1 MTKVSN
7 FLAQLWRFS
16 HEGHLE
22 NKMRRWSY
30 SDSKASIDP
39 KDAQEGFIEIHEI
52 GKLLTLKDEITK
64 KVGFEEKST
73 SMSSS
78 QTWKLGPERENGWRT
93 IVHSKSG
100 LYLTTRLTGK
110 FSSLTVAAKGMH
122 NNQNEYN

>member
-1 MTKVSN
+1 MTNVSN

-16 HEGHLE
+16 PKGHLE
-22 NKMRRWSY
+22 NKMRRWRH
-30 SDSKASIDP
+30 SDTNSSIDP

-100 LYLTTRLTGK
+100 LYLTTRTTGQ
-110 FSSLTVAAKGMH
+110 FTILTVAAKG
-122 NNQNEYN
+122 